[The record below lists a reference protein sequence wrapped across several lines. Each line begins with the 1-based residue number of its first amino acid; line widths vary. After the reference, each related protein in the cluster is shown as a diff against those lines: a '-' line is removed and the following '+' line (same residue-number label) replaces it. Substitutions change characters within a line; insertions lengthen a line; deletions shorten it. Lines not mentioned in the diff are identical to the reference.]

1 MEETFEIDSCI
12 RGYHVYKEVWTS
24 NGDAILSCRREVG
37 NIHDPYAIS
46 MVNESGIV
54 VGHVP
59 RKISAVCS
67 LYLLRGGS
75 INCKVTGSRRYSSDL
90 PQGGLE
96 LPCHLIFTGSST
108 MIKKIESLL
117 LQAPAS
123 QSNNPE
129 QPPKKKI
136 KLEKSDDG
144 SDAHVWI
151 TYLNDTLL
159 FADKEL

>member
-1 MEETFEIDSCI
+1 MQETFEIDSCI
-12 RGYHVYKEVWTS
+12 RGYHGYKEVWTS
-24 NGDAILSCRREVG
+24 NGDEILSCTREVG
-37 NIHDPYAIS
+37 NIHDPYAVS
-46 MVNESGIV
+46 MVHEFGIV

-67 LYLLRGGS
+67 LFLLRGGS

-96 LPCHLIFTGSST
+96 LPCCLTFTGSST

-117 LQAPAS
+117 LQASAS

-144 SDAHVWI
+144 SESKI
-151 TYLNDTLL
+151 
-159 FADKEL
+159 DK